1 MCTARSAEGV
11 SEDVWR
17 CTGYSDECKIRLVK
31 MMGVSWLTIN
41 SSCMVRECPSRHSE
55 QVSKQMQTFER
66 NEEGGGWQQGGRGA
80 EKDDGT
86 NGEEEASDAIPS
98 LY

>member
-1 MCTARSAEGV
+1 
-11 SEDVWR
+11 
-17 CTGYSDECKIRLVK
+17 
-31 MMGVSWLTIN
+31 
-41 SSCMVRECPSRHSE
+41 
-55 QVSKQMQTFER
+55 MQTFER